1 VGVAG
6 VAAAAGCAGDAAD
19 AAGRADGGET
29 DAATRT
35 AADGSG
41 LDATLTLATATTA
54 YDTGLLDV
62 LHAAFTDRFGVR
74 VKTLSQGTG
83 AALRTARDGDADVV
97 LAHAR
102 SAEDEFLRSGH
113 GVNRRA
119 LMHNDFLVVG
129 PKDDPA
135 AIADVADPVTAFER
149 IAAAEALFLSR
160 GDDSG
165 THVRER
171 TLWSRADASPGGRW
185 YQATGDGMGDTLRQ
199 SSRRGAYTLVDR
211 GTYRVFAADTDLA
224 VFVEGPLGGGSD
236 ALLNEYGVVSANPA
250 RHDVAYEL
258 AMLYVGF
265 LTGRGGQSVIREFR
279 AEGERVFVPD
289 ALSADPQFGQYVPE
303 SEFDG
308 EAAVGAV
315 GRCKHP

>member
-1 VGVAG
+1 MRRRGYLRAVGVAG
-6 VAAAAGCAGDAAD
+6 VAAAAGCTGDAAEAANRTSD
-19 AAGRADGGET
+19 AET
-29 DAATRT
+29 DAETRT

-54 YDTGLLDV
+54 YDTGLLDA
-62 LHAAFTDRFGVR
+62 LHAAFADRFGVR

-97 LAHAR
+97 VAHAR
-102 SAEDEFLRSGH
+102 SAEDEFIRAGH

-129 PKDDPA
+129 PGDDPA
-135 AIADVADPVTAFER
+135 DIADIADPVAAFER
-149 IAAAEALFLSR
+149 IAAADALFLSR

-165 THVRER
+165 THARER

-224 VFVEGPLGGGSD
+224 VFVEGPLGGGPD
-236 ALLNEYGVVSANPA
+236 LLLNEYGVVPVNPA

-265 LTGRGGQSVIREFR
+265 LTGRGGQSLIREFR
-279 AEGERVFVPD
+279 AAGERAFVPD

-303 SEFDG
+303 SASDG
-308 EAAVGAV
+308 
-315 GRCKHP
+315 